1 MLRKRKS
8 NVPAWSQRIN
18 AVRHRLTHS
27 QGELARKL
35 NTSAMAVSRW
45 ERGTQEPPADL
56 YIQLGNLAGD
66 PECWYFWERAGLH
79 SADIMRVLP
88 AMRFRSSKQQI
99 SQNLRIIHAG
109 ATRLTEEKQL
119 AAIPVLPIRAG
130 DPSMDG
136 DEIANFDESAAETV
150 IAAPSDWCPNPAYT
164 SCLRVK
170 GDSMAP
176 TIRDGYIVAVDASQ
190 VEHSK
195 LYGKVVVARHKNEGL
210 IVSRLQCFDGMELL
224 LPDSREFPPITLTAE
239 HKWRVMGKVLWWV
252 GLAD

>member
-1 MLRKRKS
+1 
-8 NVPAWSQRIN
+8 
-18 AVRHRLTHS
+18 
-27 QGELARKL
+27 
-35 NTSAMAVSRW
+35 MAVSRW
-45 ERGTQEPPADL
+45 ERGAQEPPADL

-88 AMRFRSSKQQI
+88 AMHARSSKQQI

-109 ATRLTEEKQL
+109 ATRRLTTEKQL
-119 AAIPVLPIRAG
+119 VVIPVLPIRAG
-130 DPSMDG
+130 TPSVKG
-136 DEIANFDESAAETV
+136 DKIANFDDGPAESV

-176 TIRDGYIVAVDASQ
+176 TLQDGYIVAVDASQ
-190 VEHSK
+190 IEHSK
-195 LYGKVVVARHKNEGL
+195 LYGKVVVAWHKNEGL
-210 IVSRLQCFDGMELL
+210 IVSRLQRFDGMELL
-224 LPDSREFPPITLTAE
+224 FPDSRQFPPITLTAE

>member
-18 AVRHRLTHS
+18 AVRRRLTHS

-45 ERGTQEPPADL
+45 ERGAQEPPADL

-88 AMRFRSSKQQI
+88 AMRARSSKQQI
-99 SQNLRIIHAG
+99 SQNLRIIHTG
-109 ATRLTEEKQL
+109 ATRLTDEKQVVVV
-119 AAIPVLPIRAG
+119 PVFPIRG
-130 DPSMDG
+130 GTPHLQE
-136 DEIANFDESAAETV
+136 DEIANLGEAAAETV

-164 SCLRVK
+164 SCFRVK

-176 TIRDGYIVAVDASQ
+176 MIRDGYVVAVDASQ

-195 LYGKVVVARHKNEGL
+195 LYGKVVMAWHKNEGL
-210 IVSRLQCFDGMELL
+210 IVSRLQNFDGMELL

-252 GLAD
+252 GSAD